1 MNPIKKIRNI
11 YHNSP
16 LLIKLNAL
24 ILSITV
30 LLCITLL
37 AFVFVSY
44 HFMVSRRNEQSV
56 EASVERAASS
66 LNQSYYDILQHFI
79 RICSDV
85 DFQAEVQS
93 IADDPANVHMHRQN
107 LQTVTSDLT
116 HSHYLISSALIV
128 SGSAPH
134 YAYAPFSSPLR
145 QPLSSVFP
153 DSELSRI
160 HGITWCSERGE
171 PSKPANQVIPLV
183 IPVENRRGLTQI
195 ASDSDTAP
203 SAYVILFLDSDM
215 LQSMLVNT
223 GLNDQQLR
231 YHLIRSDGTLIS
243 DMNNTISQ
251 QIQTTDDF
259 NHMIAQLKDNKK
271 AVVKSQ
277 YKTHS
282 LFLHSLETPGLL
294 LLCDLQ
300 RETFLSILAST
311 APSFLVAL
319 ILIVALML
327 GTSYFMK
334 RFVANPILKLNHIV
348 EKIGSD
354 SYNTPEHFSF
364 HDELGRLLE
373 AINSMNATINA
384 QKQQIKEEEAVKY
397 QTELKLLTEQINPHF
412 LYNTLE
418 EIQSEVFRNN
428 NDTAASMIQ
437 YLADYLRISLSGGA
451 DIISISNELRHIN
464 AYINI
469 MNQRFGQTI
478 LLVHKVDPSL
488 ADVKILKTIL
498 QPLVENSIRHGFG
511 IDSFGIPASVPMIE
525 ISFTTPRPGT
535 INIDITDN
543 GSGFDVCH
551 VRQLMMSKPSPQ
563 AQPHVGVNNVYHRL
577 ITFYGKE
584 NIEVSMESIPYY
596 QNRIQI
602 SIQEGITHA
611 GTGACLR

>member
-1 MNPIKKIRNI
+1 MNPLKKIKNI

-16 LLIKLNAL
+16 LLIKLNTL
-24 ILSITV
+24 ILAITV
-30 LLCITLL
+30 LLCASLL
-37 AFVFVSY
+37 AFVFVFY

-56 EASVERAASS
+56 EASVERAAYS
-66 LNQSYYDILQHFI
+66 LNQSYQDILQHFI

-85 DFQAEVQS
+85 DFQAEVQA
-93 IADDPANVHMHRQN
+93 ITDDPSNVHMHRQN

-116 HSHYLISSALIV
+116 HSHYLISSVLIV
-128 SGSAPH
+128 SGAAPH
-134 YAYAPFSSPLR
+134 YTYAPFSAPLR
-145 QPLSSVFP
+145 LPLSDVFT
-153 DSELSRI
+153 DRELSQI
-160 HGITWCSERGE
+160 DGITWCSERSE

-183 IPVENRRGLTQI
+183 IPVENHWGLTRI
-195 ASDSDTAP
+195 ASGSDSTP
-203 SAYVILFLDSDM
+203 SAYVILFLDSDT

-243 DMNNTISQ
+243 DMKNTMSR
-251 QIQTTDDF
+251 QIENTDEF
-259 NHMIAQLKDNKK
+259 SRMIAQLEGSKRS
-271 AVVKSQ
+271 VVKSQ
-277 YKTHS
+277 YQSHS
-282 LFLHSLETPGLL
+282 LFLHGLETSGLL

-300 RETFLSILAST
+300 RETFSDILVST
-311 APSFLVAL
+311 APSFLLTL
-319 ILIVALML
+319 ILIVALMM

-334 RFVANPILKLNHIV
+334 RFVANPILKLNDIV

-354 SYNTPEHFSF
+354 DYNTPEHFPAR
-364 HDELGRLLE
+364 DELGRLLE
-373 AINSMNATINA
+373 AINSMNSTINA

-397 QTELKLLTEQINPHF
+397 RTELKLLTEQINPHF

-428 NDTAASMIQ
+428 NDIAASMIQ

-478 LLVHKVDPSL
+478 LLVHKVDPAL

-511 IDSFGIPASVPMIE
+511 IDSFGIPASAPMIQ
-525 ISFTTPRPGT
+525 ISFTSPAPGSLA
-535 INIDITDN
+535 IDIIDN
-543 GSGFDVCH
+543 GSGFDAVK
-551 VRQLMMSKPSPQ
+551 VRQLMVSEPSAQ
-563 AQPHVGVNNVYHRL
+563 AQRHVGVNNVYHRL
-577 ITFYGKE
+577 ITYYGKE
-584 NIEVSMESIPYY
+584 NVEVSMESIPYY
-596 QNRIQI
+596 QNRIHI
-602 SIQEGITHA
+602 CI
-611 GTGACLR
+611 RKV

>member
-1 MNPIKKIRNI
+1 MNPLKKIKNI

-16 LLIKLNAL
+16 LLIKLNTL
-24 ILSITV
+24 ILAITV
-30 LLCITLL
+30 LLCASLL
-37 AFVFVSY
+37 AFVFVFY

-56 EASVERAASS
+56 EASVERAAYS
-66 LNQSYYDILQHFI
+66 LNQSYQDILQHFI

-85 DFQAEVQS
+85 DFQAEVQA
-93 IADDPANVHMHRQN
+93 ITDDPSNVHMHRQN

-116 HSHYLISSALIV
+116 HSHYLISSVLIV
-128 SGSAPH
+128 SGAAPH
-134 YAYAPFSSPLR
+134 YTYAPFSAPLR
-145 QPLSSVFP
+145 LPLSDVFT
-153 DSELSRI
+153 DRELSQI
-160 HGITWCSERGE
+160 GGITWCSERSE

-183 IPVENRRGLTQI
+183 IPVENHWGLTRI
-195 ASDSDTAP
+195 ASGSDSTP
-203 SAYVILFLDSDM
+203 SAYVILFLDSDT

-243 DMNNTISQ
+243 DMKNTMSR
-251 QIQTTDDF
+251 QIENTDEF
-259 NHMIAQLKDNKK
+259 SRMIAQLEGSKRS
-271 AVVKSQ
+271 VVKSQ
-277 YKTHS
+277 YQSHS
-282 LFLHSLETPGLL
+282 LFLHGLETSGLL

-300 RETFLSILAST
+300 RETFSDILVST
-311 APSFLVAL
+311 APSFLLTL
-319 ILIVALML
+319 ILIVALMM

-334 RFVANPILKLNHIV
+334 RFVANPILKLNDIV

-354 SYNTPEHFSF
+354 DYNTPEHFPAR
-364 HDELGRLLE
+364 DELGRLLE
-373 AINSMNATINA
+373 AINSMNSTINA

-397 QTELKLLTEQINPHF
+397 RTELKLLTEQINPHF

-418 EIQSEVFRNN
+418 EIQSAVFRNN
-428 NDTAASMIQ
+428 NDIAASMIQ

-478 LLVHKVDPSL
+478 LLVHKVDPAL

-511 IDSFGIPASVPMIE
+511 IDSFGIPASAPMIQ
-525 ISFTTPRPGT
+525 ISFTSPAPGSLA
-535 INIDITDN
+535 IDIIDN
-543 GSGFDVCH
+543 GSGFDAVK
-551 VRQLMMSKPSPQ
+551 VRQLMVSEPSAQ
-563 AQPHVGVNNVYHRL
+563 AQRHVGVNNVYHRL
-577 ITFYGKE
+577 ITYYGKE

-596 QNRIQI
+596 QNRIHI
-602 SIQEGITHA
+602 CI
-611 GTGACLR
+611 RKV

>member
-1 MNPIKKIRNI
+1 MNPLKKIKNI

-16 LLIKLNAL
+16 LLIKLNTL
-24 ILSITV
+24 ILAITV
-30 LLCITLL
+30 LLCASLL
-37 AFVFVSY
+37 AFVFVFY

-56 EASVERAASS
+56 EASVERAAYS
-66 LNQSYYDILQHFI
+66 LNQSYQDILQHFI

-85 DFQAEVQS
+85 DFQAEVQA
-93 IADDPANVHMHRQN
+93 ITDDPSNVHMHRQN

-116 HSHYLISSALIV
+116 HSHYLISSVLIV
-128 SGSAPH
+128 SGAAPH
-134 YAYAPFSSPLR
+134 YTYAPFSAPLR
-145 QPLSSVFP
+145 LPLSDVFT
-153 DSELSRI
+153 DRELSQI
-160 HGITWCSERGE
+160 DGITWCSERSE

-183 IPVENRRGLTQI
+183 IPVENHWGLTRI
-195 ASDSDTAP
+195 ASGSDSTP
-203 SAYVILFLDSDM
+203 SAYVILFLDSDT

-243 DMNNTISQ
+243 DMKNTMSR
-251 QIQTTDDF
+251 QIENTDEF
-259 NHMIAQLKDNKK
+259 SRMIAQLEGSKRS
-271 AVVKSQ
+271 VVKSQ
-277 YKTHS
+277 YQSHS
-282 LFLHSLETPGLL
+282 LFLHGLETSGLL

-300 RETFLSILAST
+300 RETFSDILVST
-311 APSFLVAL
+311 APSFLLTL
-319 ILIVALML
+319 ILIVALMM

-334 RFVANPILKLNHIV
+334 RFVANPILKLNDIV

-354 SYNTPEHFSF
+354 DYNTPEHFPAR
-364 HDELGRLLE
+364 DELGRLLE
-373 AINSMNATINA
+373 AINSMNSTINA
-384 QKQQIKEEEAVKY
+384 QKQQIKEEAVKY
-397 QTELKLLTEQINPHF
+397 RTELKLLTEQINPHF

-428 NDTAASMIQ
+428 NDIAASMIQ

-478 LLVHKVDPSL
+478 LLVHKVDPAL

-511 IDSFGIPASVPMIE
+511 IDSFGIPASAPMIQ
-525 ISFTTPRPGT
+525 ISFTSPAPGSLA
-535 INIDITDN
+535 IDIIDN
-543 GSGFDVCH
+543 GSGFDAVK
-551 VRQLMMSKPSPQ
+551 VRQLMVSEPSAQ
-563 AQPHVGVNNVYHRL
+563 AQRHVGVNNVYHRL
-577 ITFYGKE
+577 ITYYGKE

-596 QNRIQI
+596 QNRIHI
-602 SIQEGITHA
+602 CI
-611 GTGACLR
+611 RKV

>member
-1 MNPIKKIRNI
+1 MNPLKKIKNI

-16 LLIKLNAL
+16 LLIKLNTL
-24 ILSITV
+24 ILAITV
-30 LLCITLL
+30 LLCASLL
-37 AFVFVSY
+37 AFVFVFY

-56 EASVERAASS
+56 EASVERAAYS
-66 LNQSYYDILQHFI
+66 LNQSHQDILQHFI

-85 DFQAEVQS
+85 DFQAEVQA
-93 IADDPANVHMHRQN
+93 ITDDPSNVHMHRQN

-116 HSHYLISSALIV
+116 HSHYLISSVLIV
-128 SGSAPH
+128 SGAAPH
-134 YAYAPFSSPLR
+134 YTYAPFSAPLR
-145 QPLSSVFP
+145 LPLSDVFT
-153 DSELSRI
+153 DRELSQI
-160 HGITWCSERGE
+160 DGITWCSERSE

-183 IPVENRRGLTQI
+183 IPVENHWGLTRI
-195 ASDSDTAP
+195 ASGSDSTP
-203 SAYVILFLDSDM
+203 SAYVILFLDSDT

-243 DMNNTISQ
+243 DMKNTMSR
-251 QIQTTDDF
+251 QIENTDEF
-259 NHMIAQLKDNKK
+259 SRMIAQLEGSKRS
-271 AVVKSQ
+271 VVKSQ
-277 YKTHS
+277 YQSHS
-282 LFLHSLETPGLL
+282 LFLHGLETSGLL

-300 RETFLSILAST
+300 RETFSDILVST
-311 APSFLVAL
+311 APSFLLTL
-319 ILIVALML
+319 ILIVALMM

-334 RFVANPILKLNHIV
+334 RFVANPILKLNDIV

-354 SYNTPEHFSF
+354 DYNTPEHFPAR
-364 HDELGRLLE
+364 DELGRLLE
-373 AINSMNATINA
+373 AINSMNSTINA

-397 QTELKLLTEQINPHF
+397 RTELKLLTEQINPHF

-428 NDTAASMIQ
+428 NDIAASMIQ

-478 LLVHKVDPSL
+478 LLVHKVDPAL

-511 IDSFGIPASVPMIE
+511 IDSFGIPASAPMIQ
-525 ISFTTPRPGT
+525 ISFTSPAPGSLA
-535 INIDITDN
+535 IDIIDN
-543 GSGFDVCH
+543 GSGFDAVK
-551 VRQLMMSKPSPQ
+551 VRQLMVSEPSAQ
-563 AQPHVGVNNVYHRL
+563 AQRHVGVNNVYHRL
-577 ITFYGKE
+577 ITYYGKE
-584 NIEVSMESIPYY
+584 NVEVSMESIPYY
-596 QNRIQI
+596 QNRIHI
-602 SIQEGITHA
+602 CI
-611 GTGACLR
+611 RKV

>member
-1 MNPIKKIRNI
+1 MNPLKKIKNI

-16 LLIKLNAL
+16 LLIKLNTL
-24 ILSITV
+24 ILAITV
-30 LLCITLL
+30 LLCASLL
-37 AFVFVSY
+37 AFVFVFY

-56 EASVERAASS
+56 EASVERAAYS
-66 LNQSYYDILQHFI
+66 LNQSYQDILQHFI

-85 DFQAEVQS
+85 DFQAEVQA
-93 IADDPANVHMHRQN
+93 ITDDPSNVHMHRQN

-116 HSHYLISSALIV
+116 HSHYLISSVLIV
-128 SGSAPH
+128 SGAAPH
-134 YAYAPFSSPLR
+134 YTYAPFSAPLR
-145 QPLSSVFP
+145 LPLSDVFT
-153 DSELSRI
+153 DRELSQI
-160 HGITWCSERGE
+160 GGITWCSERSE

-183 IPVENRRGLTQI
+183 IPVENHWGLTRI
-195 ASDSDTAP
+195 ASGSDSTP
-203 SAYVILFLDSDM
+203 SAYVILFLDSDT

-243 DMNNTISQ
+243 DMKNTMSR
-251 QIQTTDDF
+251 QIENTDEF
-259 NHMIAQLKDNKK
+259 SRMIAQLEGSKRS
-271 AVVKSQ
+271 VVKSQ
-277 YKTHS
+277 YQSHS
-282 LFLHSLETPGLL
+282 LFLHGLETSGLL

-300 RETFLSILAST
+300 RETFSDILVST
-311 APSFLVAL
+311 APSFLLTL
-319 ILIVALML
+319 ILIVALMM

-334 RFVANPILKLNHIV
+334 RFVANPILKLNDIV

-354 SYNTPEHFSF
+354 DYNPPEHFPARE
-364 HDELGRLLE
+364 ELGRLLE
-373 AINSMNATINA
+373 AINSMNSTINA

-397 QTELKLLTEQINPHF
+397 RTELKLLTEQINPHF

-428 NDTAASMIQ
+428 NDIAASMIQ

-478 LLVHKVDPSL
+478 LLVHKVDPAL

-511 IDSFGIPASVPMIE
+511 IDSFGIPASAPMIQ
-525 ISFTTPRPGT
+525 ISFTSPAPGSLA
-535 INIDITDN
+535 IDIIDN
-543 GSGFDVCH
+543 GSGFDAVK
-551 VRQLMMSKPSPQ
+551 VRQLMVSEPSAQ
-563 AQPHVGVNNVYHRL
+563 AQRHVGVNNVYHRL
-577 ITFYGKE
+577 ITYYGKE

-596 QNRIQI
+596 QNRIHI
-602 SIQEGITHA
+602 CI
-611 GTGACLR
+611 RKV

>member
-1 MNPIKKIRNI
+1 MNPLKKIKNI

-16 LLIKLNAL
+16 LLIKLNTL
-24 ILSITV
+24 ILAITV
-30 LLCITLL
+30 LLCASLL
-37 AFVFVSY
+37 AFVFVFY

-56 EASVERAASS
+56 EASVERAAYS
-66 LNQSYYDILQHFI
+66 LNQSYRDILQHFI

-85 DFQAEVQS
+85 DFQAEVQA
-93 IADDPANVHMHRQN
+93 ITDDPSNVHMHRQN

-116 HSHYLISSALIV
+116 HSHYLISSVLIV
-128 SGSAPH
+128 SGAAPH
-134 YAYAPFSSPLR
+134 YTYAPFSAPLR
-145 QPLSSVFP
+145 LPLSDVFT
-153 DSELSRI
+153 DRELSQI
-160 HGITWCSERGE
+160 GGITWCSERSE

-183 IPVENRRGLTQI
+183 IPVENHWGLTRI
-195 ASDSDTAP
+195 ASGSDSTP
-203 SAYVILFLDSDM
+203 SAYVILFLDSDT

-243 DMNNTISQ
+243 DMKNTMSR
-251 QIQTTDDF
+251 QIENTDEF
-259 NHMIAQLKDNKK
+259 SRMIAQLEGSKRS
-271 AVVKSQ
+271 VVKSQ
-277 YKTHS
+277 YQSHS
-282 LFLHSLETPGLL
+282 LFLHGLETSGLL

-300 RETFLSILAST
+300 RETFSDILVST
-311 APSFLVAL
+311 ASSFLLTL
-319 ILIVALML
+319 ILIVALMM

-334 RFVANPILKLNHIV
+334 RFVANPILKLNDIV

-354 SYNTPEHFSF
+354 DYNTPEHFPAR
-364 HDELGRLLE
+364 DELGRLLE
-373 AINSMNATINA
+373 AINSMNSTINA

-397 QTELKLLTEQINPHF
+397 RTELKLLTEQINPHF

-428 NDTAASMIQ
+428 NDIAASMIQ

-478 LLVHKVDPSL
+478 LLVHKVDPAL

-511 IDSFGIPASVPMIE
+511 IDSFGIPASAPMIQ
-525 ISFTTPRPGT
+525 ISFTSPAPGSLA
-535 INIDITDN
+535 IDIIDN
-543 GSGFDVCH
+543 GSGFDAVK
-551 VRQLMMSKPSPQ
+551 VRQLMVSEPSAQ
-563 AQPHVGVNNVYHRL
+563 AQRHVGVNNVYHRL
-577 ITFYGKE
+577 ITYYGKE

-596 QNRIQI
+596 QNRIHI
-602 SIQEGITHA
+602 CI
-611 GTGACLR
+611 RKV

>member
-1 MNPIKKIRNI
+1 MNPLKKIKNI

-16 LLIKLNAL
+16 LLIKLNTL
-24 ILSITV
+24 ILAITV
-30 LLCITLL
+30 LLCASLL
-37 AFVFVSY
+37 AFVFVFY

-56 EASVERAASS
+56 EASVERAAYS
-66 LNQSYYDILQHFI
+66 LNQSYQDILQHFI

-85 DFQAEVQS
+85 DFQAEVQA
-93 IADDPANVHMHRQN
+93 ITDDPSNVHMHRQN

-116 HSHYLISSALIV
+116 HSHYLISSVLIV
-128 SGSAPH
+128 SGAAPH
-134 YAYAPFSSPLR
+134 YTYAPFSAPLR
-145 QPLSSVFP
+145 LPLSDVFT
-153 DSELSRI
+153 DRELSQI
-160 HGITWCSERGE
+160 DGITWCSERSE

-183 IPVENRRGLTQI
+183 IPVENHWGLTRI
-195 ASDSDTAP
+195 ASGSDSTP
-203 SAYVILFLDSDM
+203 SAYVILFLDSDT

-243 DMNNTISQ
+243 DMKNTMSR
-251 QIQTTDDF
+251 QIENTDEF
-259 NHMIAQLKDNKK
+259 SRMIAQLEGSKRS
-271 AVVKSQ
+271 VVKSQ
-277 YKTHS
+277 YQSHS
-282 LFLHSLETPGLL
+282 LFLHGLETSGLL

-300 RETFLSILAST
+300 RETFSDILVST
-311 APSFLVAL
+311 ASSFLLTL
-319 ILIVALML
+319 ILIVALMM

-334 RFVANPILKLNHIV
+334 RFVANPILKLNDIV

-354 SYNTPEHFSF
+354 DYNTPEHFPAR
-364 HDELGRLLE
+364 DELGRLLE
-373 AINSMNATINA
+373 AINSMNSTINA

-397 QTELKLLTEQINPHF
+397 RTELKLLTEQINPHF

-428 NDTAASMIQ
+428 NDIAASMIQ

-478 LLVHKVDPSL
+478 LLVHKVDPAL

-511 IDSFGIPASVPMIE
+511 IDSFGIPASAPMIQ
-525 ISFTTPRPGT
+525 ISFTSPAPGSLA
-535 INIDITDN
+535 IDIIDN
-543 GSGFDVCH
+543 GSGFDAVK
-551 VRQLMMSKPSPQ
+551 VRQLMVSEPSAQ
-563 AQPHVGVNNVYHRL
+563 AQRHVGVNNVYHRL
-577 ITFYGKE
+577 ITYYGKE
-584 NIEVSMESIPYY
+584 NVEVSMESIPYY
-596 QNRIQI
+596 QNRIHI
-602 SIQEGITHA
+602 CI
-611 GTGACLR
+611 RKV

>member
-1 MNPIKKIRNI
+1 MNPLKKIKNI

-16 LLIKLNAL
+16 LLIKLNTL
-24 ILSITV
+24 ILAITV
-30 LLCITLL
+30 LLCASLL
-37 AFVFVSY
+37 AFVFVFY

-56 EASVERAASS
+56 EASVERAAYS
-66 LNQSYYDILQHFI
+66 LNQSYRDILQHFI

-85 DFQAEVQS
+85 DFQAEVQA
-93 IADDPANVHMHRQN
+93 ITDDPSNVHMHRQN

-116 HSHYLISSALIV
+116 HSHYLISSVLIV
-128 SGSAPH
+128 SGAAPH
-134 YAYAPFSSPLR
+134 YTYAPFSAPLR
-145 QPLSSVFP
+145 LPLSDVFT
-153 DSELSRI
+153 DRELSQI
-160 HGITWCSERGE
+160 GGITWCSERSE

-183 IPVENRRGLTQI
+183 IPVENHWGLTRI
-195 ASDSDTAP
+195 ASGSDSTP
-203 SAYVILFLDSDM
+203 SAYVILFLDSDT

-243 DMNNTISQ
+243 DMKNTMSR
-251 QIQTTDDF
+251 QIENTDEF
-259 NHMIAQLKDNKK
+259 SRMIAQLEGSKRS
-271 AVVKSQ
+271 VVKSQ
-277 YKTHS
+277 YQSHS
-282 LFLHSLETPGLL
+282 LFLHGLETSGLL

-300 RETFLSILAST
+300 RETFSDILVST
-311 APSFLVAL
+311 ASSFLLTL
-319 ILIVALML
+319 ILIVALMM

-334 RFVANPILKLNHIV
+334 RFVANPILKLNDIV

-354 SYNTPEHFSF
+354 DYNTPEHFPAR
-364 HDELGRLLE
+364 DELGRLLE
-373 AINSMNATINA
+373 AINSMNSTINA

-397 QTELKLLTEQINPHF
+397 RTELKLLTEQINPHF

-428 NDTAASMIQ
+428 NDIAASMIQ

-478 LLVHKVDPSL
+478 LLVHKVDPAL

-511 IDSFGIPASVPMIE
+511 IDSFGIPASAPMIQ
-525 ISFTTPRPGT
+525 ISFTSPAPGSLA
-535 INIDITDN
+535 IDIIDN
-543 GSGFDVCH
+543 GSGFDAVK
-551 VRQLMMSKPSPQ
+551 VRQLMVSEPSAQ
-563 AQPHVGVNNVYHRL
+563 AQRHVGVNNVYHRL
-577 ITFYGKE
+577 ITYYGKE
-584 NIEVSMESIPYY
+584 NVEVSMESIPYY
-596 QNRIQI
+596 QNRIHI
-602 SIQEGITHA
+602 CI
-611 GTGACLR
+611 RKV

>member
-1 MNPIKKIRNI
+1 MNLLKKIKNI

-16 LLIKLNAL
+16 LLIKLNTL
-24 ILSITV
+24 ILAITV
-30 LLCITLL
+30 LLCATLL
-37 AFVFVSY
+37 AFVFISY
-44 HFMVSRRNEQSV
+44 HVMVRRRNEQSV

-66 LNQSYYDILQHFI
+66 LNQSYHDILQHFI
-79 RICSDV
+79 RICSTV
-85 DFQAEVQS
+85 DFQTEIQLIIDAP
-93 IADDPANVHMHRQN
+93 DNVYMHRQN
-107 LQTVTSDLT
+107 LQTITNDLT
-116 HSHYLISSALIV
+116 HSHYLISSVLIV
-128 SGSAPH
+128 SGSSPH

-145 QPLSSVFP
+145 LPLSDLFT
-153 DSELSRI
+153 DDELSHI
-160 HGITWCSERGE
+160 DGITWCSERSE

-183 IPVENRRGLTQI
+183 IPVEKKWGLTQI
-195 ASDSDTAP
+195 ASRHDGPP
-203 SAYVILFLDSDM
+203 SAYVILFLDSDT

-231 YHLIRSDGTLIS
+231 YHLIRRDKTLIS
-243 DMNNTISQ
+243 DMTNTISR
-251 QIQTTDDF
+251 QILHTEEF
-259 NHMIAQLKDNKK
+259 HHMITKLGDSTHT
-271 AVVKSQ
+271 VVKSQ
-277 YKTHS
+277 YQTQS
-282 LFLHSLETPGLL
+282 LFLKGLETPELL

-300 RETFLSILAST
+300 RETYMDILAST
-311 APSFLVAL
+311 APSFFAAL

-334 RFVANPILKLNHIV
+334 RFVANPILKLNQIV
-348 EKIGSD
+348 EKIGND
-354 SYNTPEHFSF
+354 DYNIPEHFPA

-373 AINSMNATINA
+373 AINSMNSTINA

-397 QTELKLLTEQINPHF
+397 RTELKLLTEQINPHF

-418 EIQSEVFRNN
+418 EIQSEVFRSNN
-428 NDTAASMIQ
+428 SIAASMIQ

-478 LLVHKVDPSL
+478 LLVHKVDPAL

-525 ISFTTPRPGT
+525 ISFTSPESGV
-535 INIDITDN
+535 ISIDITDN
-543 GSGFDVCH
+543 GSGFDAQN
-551 VRQLMMSKPSPQ
+551 VRQLMVSGPSAQ
-563 AQPHVGVNNVYHRL
+563 SQPHVGVNNVYHRL
-577 ITFYGKE
+577 ITYYGKD

-596 QNRIQI
+596 QNSIHIRIKNGFDFPI
-602 SIQEGITHA
+602 E
-611 GTGACLR
+611 

>member
-1 MNPIKKIRNI
+1 MNPLKKIKNI

-16 LLIKLNAL
+16 LLIKLNTL
-24 ILSITV
+24 ILAITV
-30 LLCITLL
+30 LLCASLL
-37 AFVFVSY
+37 AFVFVFY

-56 EASVERAASS
+56 EASVERAAYS
-66 LNQSYYDILQHFI
+66 LNQSYQDILQHFI

-85 DFQAEVQS
+85 DFQAEVQA
-93 IADDPANVHMHRQN
+93 ITDDPSNVHMHRQN

-116 HSHYLISSALIV
+116 HSHYLISSVLIV
-128 SGSAPH
+128 SGAAPH
-134 YAYAPFSSPLR
+134 YTYAPFSAPLR
-145 QPLSSVFP
+145 LPLSDVFT
-153 DSELSRI
+153 DRELSQI
-160 HGITWCSERGE
+160 GGITWCSERSE

-183 IPVENRRGLTQI
+183 IPVENHWGLTRI
-195 ASDSDTAP
+195 ASGSDSTP
-203 SAYVILFLDSDM
+203 SAYVILFLDSDT

-243 DMNNTISQ
+243 DMKNTMSR
-251 QIQTTDDF
+251 QIENTDEF
-259 NHMIAQLKDNKK
+259 SRMIAQLEGSKRS
-271 AVVKSQ
+271 VVKSQ
-277 YKTHS
+277 YQSHS
-282 LFLHSLETPGLL
+282 LFLHGLETSGLL

-300 RETFLSILAST
+300 RETFSDILVST
-311 APSFLVAL
+311 APSFLLTL
-319 ILIVALML
+319 ILIVALMM

-334 RFVANPILKLNHIV
+334 RFVANPILKLNDIV

-354 SYNTPEHFSF
+354 DYNTPEHFPAR
-364 HDELGRLLE
+364 DELGRLLE
-373 AINSMNATINA
+373 AINSMNSTINA

-397 QTELKLLTEQINPHF
+397 RTELKLLTEQINPHF

-428 NDTAASMIQ
+428 NDIAASMIQ

-478 LLVHKVDPSL
+478 LLVHKVDPAL

-511 IDSFGIPASVPMIE
+511 IDSFGIPASAPMIQ
-525 ISFTTPRPGT
+525 ISFTSPAPGSLA
-535 INIDITDN
+535 IDIIDN
-543 GSGFDVCH
+543 GSGFDAVK
-551 VRQLMMSKPSPQ
+551 VRQLMVSEPSAQ
-563 AQPHVGVNNVYHRL
+563 AQRHVGVNNVYHRL
-577 ITFYGKE
+577 ITYYGKE

-596 QNRIQI
+596 QNRIHI
-602 SIQEGITHA
+602 CI
-611 GTGACLR
+611 RKV

>member
-1 MNPIKKIRNI
+1 MNPLKKIKNI

-16 LLIKLNAL
+16 LLIKLNTL
-24 ILSITV
+24 ILAITV
-30 LLCITLL
+30 LLCASLL
-37 AFVFVSY
+37 AFVFVFY

-56 EASVERAASS
+56 EASVERAAYS
-66 LNQSYYDILQHFI
+66 LNQSYPAILQHFI

-85 DFQAEVQS
+85 DFQAEVQA
-93 IADDPANVHMHRQN
+93 ITDDPSNVHMHRQN

-116 HSHYLISSALIV
+116 HSHYLISSVLIV
-128 SGSAPH
+128 SGAAPH
-134 YAYAPFSSPLR
+134 YTYAPFSAPLR
-145 QPLSSVFP
+145 LPLSDVFT
-153 DSELSRI
+153 DRELSQI
-160 HGITWCSERGE
+160 DGITWCSERSE

-183 IPVENRRGLTQI
+183 IPVENHWGLTRI
-195 ASDSDTAP
+195 ASGSDSTP
-203 SAYVILFLDSDM
+203 SAYVILFLDSDT

-243 DMNNTISQ
+243 DMKNTMSR
-251 QIQTTDDF
+251 QIENTDEF
-259 NHMIAQLKDNKK
+259 SRMIAQLEGSKRS
-271 AVVKSQ
+271 VVKSQ
-277 YKTHS
+277 YQSHS
-282 LFLHSLETPGLL
+282 LFLHGLETSGLL

-300 RETFLSILAST
+300 RETFSDILVST
-311 APSFLVAL
+311 ASSFLLTL
-319 ILIVALML
+319 ILIVALMM

-334 RFVANPILKLNHIV
+334 RFVANPILKLNDIV

-354 SYNTPEHFSF
+354 DYNTPEHFPAR
-364 HDELGRLLE
+364 DELGRLLE
-373 AINSMNATINA
+373 AINSMNSTINA

-397 QTELKLLTEQINPHF
+397 RTELKLLTEQINPHF

-428 NDTAASMIQ
+428 NDIAASMIQ

-478 LLVHKVDPSL
+478 LLVHKVDPAL

-511 IDSFGIPASVPMIE
+511 IDSFGIPASAPMIQ
-525 ISFTTPRPGT
+525 ISFTSPAPGSLA
-535 INIDITDN
+535 IDIIDN
-543 GSGFDVCH
+543 GSGFDAVK
-551 VRQLMMSKPSPQ
+551 VRQLMVSEPSAQ
-563 AQPHVGVNNVYHRL
+563 AQRHVGVNNVYHRL
-577 ITFYGKE
+577 ITYYGKE
-584 NIEVSMESIPYY
+584 NVEVSMESIPYY
-596 QNRIQI
+596 QNRIHI
-602 SIQEGITHA
+602 CI
-611 GTGACLR
+611 RKV

>member
-1 MNPIKKIRNI
+1 MNPLKKIKNI

-16 LLIKLNAL
+16 LLIKLNTL
-24 ILSITV
+24 ILAITV
-30 LLCITLL
+30 LLCASLL
-37 AFVFVSY
+37 AFVFVFY

-56 EASVERAASS
+56 EASVERAAYS
-66 LNQSYYDILQHFI
+66 LNQSYQDILQHFI

-85 DFQAEVQS
+85 DFQAEVQA
-93 IADDPANVHMHRQN
+93 ITDDPSNVHMHRQN

-116 HSHYLISSALIV
+116 HSHYLISSVLIV
-128 SGSAPH
+128 SGAAPH
-134 YAYAPFSSPLR
+134 YTYAPFSAPLR
-145 QPLSSVFP
+145 LPLSDVFT
-153 DSELSRI
+153 DRELSQI
-160 HGITWCSERGE
+160 DGITWCSERSE

-183 IPVENRRGLTQI
+183 IPVENHWGLTRI
-195 ASDSDTAP
+195 ASGSDSTP
-203 SAYVILFLDSDM
+203 SAYVILFLDSDT

-243 DMNNTISQ
+243 DMKNTMSR
-251 QIQTTDDF
+251 QIENTDEF
-259 NHMIAQLKDNKK
+259 SRMIAQLEGSKRS
-271 AVVKSQ
+271 VVKSQ
-277 YKTHS
+277 YQSHS
-282 LFLHSLETPGLL
+282 LFLHGLETSGLL

-300 RETFLSILAST
+300 RETFSDILVST
-311 APSFLVAL
+311 APSFLLTL
-319 ILIVALML
+319 ILIVALMM

-334 RFVANPILKLNHIV
+334 RFVANPILKLNDIV

-354 SYNTPEHFSF
+354 DYNTPEHFPAR
-364 HDELGRLLE
+364 DELGRLLE
-373 AINSMNATINA
+373 AINSMNSTINA

-397 QTELKLLTEQINPHF
+397 RTELKLLTEQINPHF

-428 NDTAASMIQ
+428 NDIAASMIQ

-478 LLVHKVDPSL
+478 LLVHKVDPAL

-511 IDSFGIPASVPMIE
+511 IDSFGIPASAPMIQ
-525 ISFTTPRPGT
+525 ISFTSPAPGSLA
-535 INIDITDN
+535 IDIIDN
-543 GSGFDVCH
+543 GSGFDAVK
-551 VRQLMMSKPSPQ
+551 VRQLMVSEPSAQ
-563 AQPHVGVNNVYHRL
+563 AQRHVGVNNVYHRL
-577 ITFYGKE
+577 ITYYGKE

-596 QNRIQI
+596 QNRIHI
-602 SIQEGITHA
+602 CI
-611 GTGACLR
+611 RKV

>member
-1 MNPIKKIRNI
+1 MNPLKKIKNI

-16 LLIKLNAL
+16 LLIKLNTL
-24 ILSITV
+24 ILAITV
-30 LLCITLL
+30 LLCASLL
-37 AFVFVSY
+37 AFVFVFY

-56 EASVERAASS
+56 EASVERAAYS
-66 LNQSYYDILQHFI
+66 LNQSYQDILQHFI

-85 DFQAEVQS
+85 DFQAEVQA
-93 IADDPANVHMHRQN
+93 ITDDPSNVHMHRQN

-116 HSHYLISSALIV
+116 HSHYLISSVLIV
-128 SGSAPH
+128 SGAAPH
-134 YAYAPFSSPLR
+134 YTYAPFSAPLR
-145 QPLSSVFP
+145 LPLSDVFT
-153 DSELSRI
+153 DRELSQI
-160 HGITWCSERGE
+160 DGITWCSERSE

-183 IPVENRRGLTQI
+183 IPVENHWGLTRI
-195 ASDSDTAP
+195 ASGSDSTP
-203 SAYVILFLDSDM
+203 SAYVILFLDSDT

-243 DMNNTISQ
+243 DMKNTMSR
-251 QIQTTDDF
+251 QIENTDEF
-259 NHMIAQLKDNKK
+259 SRMIAQLEGSKRS
-271 AVVKSQ
+271 VVKSQ
-277 YKTHS
+277 YQSHS
-282 LFLHSLETPGLL
+282 LFLHGLETSGLL

-300 RETFLSILAST
+300 RETFSDILVST
-311 APSFLVAL
+311 APSFLLTL
-319 ILIVALML
+319 ILIVALMM

-334 RFVANPILKLNHIV
+334 RFVANPILKLNDIV

-354 SYNTPEHFSF
+354 DYNTPEHFPAR
-364 HDELGRLLE
+364 DELGRLLE
-373 AINSMNATINA
+373 AINSMNSTINA
-384 QKQQIKEEEAVKY
+384 QNQQIKEEEAVKY
-397 QTELKLLTEQINPHF
+397 RTELKLLTEQINPHF

-428 NDTAASMIQ
+428 NDIAASMIQ

-478 LLVHKVDPSL
+478 LLVHKVDPAL

-511 IDSFGIPASVPMIE
+511 IDSFGIPASAPMIQ
-525 ISFTTPRPGT
+525 ISFTSPAPGSLA
-535 INIDITDN
+535 IDIIDN
-543 GSGFDVCH
+543 GSGFDAVK
-551 VRQLMMSKPSPQ
+551 VRQLMVSEPSAQ
-563 AQPHVGVNNVYHRL
+563 AQRHVGVNNVYHRL
-577 ITFYGKE
+577 ITYYGKE

-596 QNRIQI
+596 QNRIHI
-602 SIQEGITHA
+602 CI
-611 GTGACLR
+611 RKV

>member
-1 MNPIKKIRNI
+1 MSPLKKIKNI

-16 LLIKLNAL
+16 LLIKLNTL
-24 ILSITV
+24 ILAITI
-30 LLCITLL
+30 LLCATLL
-37 AFVFVSY
+37 AFVFISY

-66 LNQSYYDILQHFI
+66 LNQSYHDILQHFI
-79 RICSDV
+79 RICSDI
-85 DFQAEVQS
+85 DFQTEIQLIIDAP
-93 IADDPANVHMHRQN
+93 DNVYMHRQN
-107 LQTVTSDLT
+107 LQTITNDLT
-116 HSHYLISSALIV
+116 HSHYLISSVLIV
-128 SGSAPH
+128 SGSSPH

-145 QPLSSVFP
+145 LPLSDIFT
-153 DSELSRI
+153 DDELSNI
-160 HGITWCSERGE
+160 DGITWCFERSE

-183 IPVENRRGLTQI
+183 IPVHKQRGLIQI
-195 ASDSDTAP
+195 ASGHDTPP
-203 SAYVILFLDSDM
+203 SAYVILFLDSDT
-215 LQSMLVNT
+215 LESMLINT

-231 YHLIRSDGTLIS
+231 YHLVRRDKTLIS
-243 DMNNTISQ
+243 DMKNTISQ
-251 QIQTTDDF
+251 QILHTQEF
-259 NHMIAQLKDNKK
+259 SHMIAKLEDNKH
-271 AVVKSQ
+271 AVIKSQ
-277 YKTHS
+277 YQASS
-282 LFLHSLETPGLL
+282 LFLHGLETPELL

-300 RETFLSILAST
+300 RETYGDILAST
-311 APSFLVAL
+311 APSFLAAL

-334 RFVANPILKLNHIV
+334 RFVANPILKLNQIV
-348 EKIGSD
+348 EKIGND
-354 SYNTPEHFSF
+354 DYNTPQHFPA

-373 AINSMNATINA
+373 AINSMNSTINT

-397 QTELKLLTEQINPHF
+397 RTELKLLTEQINPHF

-428 NDTAASMIQ
+428 NNVAASMIQ

-478 LLVHKVDPSL
+478 LLVHKVDPAL

-511 IDSFGIPASVPMIE
+511 IDSFGIPTSVPMIE
-525 ISFTTPRPGT
+525 ISFTSPQSGV
-535 INIDITDN
+535 ISIDIIDN
-543 GSGFDVCH
+543 GSGFDAQN
-551 VRQLMMSKPSPQ
+551 VRQLMVSASSAQ
-563 AQPHVGVNNVYHRL
+563 SQPHVGVNNVYHRL
-577 ITFYGKE
+577 ITYYGEE

-596 QNRIQI
+596 QN
-602 SIQEGITHA
+602 SIHILIKNGDNSP
-611 GTGACLR
+611 

>member
-1 MNPIKKIRNI
+1 MNPLKKIKNI

-16 LLIKLNAL
+16 LLIKLNTL
-24 ILSITV
+24 ILAITV
-30 LLCITLL
+30 LLCASLL
-37 AFVFVSY
+37 AFVFVFY

-56 EASVERAASS
+56 EASVERAAYS
-66 LNQSYYDILQHFI
+66 LNQSYQDILQHLI

-85 DFQAEVQS
+85 DFQAEVQA
-93 IADDPANVHMHRQN
+93 ITDDPSNVHMHRQN

-116 HSHYLISSALIV
+116 HSHYLISSVLIV
-128 SGSAPH
+128 SGAAPH
-134 YAYAPFSSPLR
+134 YTYAPFSAPLR
-145 QPLSSVFP
+145 LPLSDVFT
-153 DSELSRI
+153 DRELSQI
-160 HGITWCSERGE
+160 DGITWCSERSE

-183 IPVENRRGLTQI
+183 IPVENHWGLTRI
-195 ASDSDTAP
+195 ASGSDSTP
-203 SAYVILFLDSDM
+203 SAYVILFLDSDT

-243 DMNNTISQ
+243 DMKNTMSR
-251 QIQTTDDF
+251 QIENTDEF
-259 NHMIAQLKDNKK
+259 SRMIAQLEGSKRS
-271 AVVKSQ
+271 VVKSQ
-277 YKTHS
+277 YQSHS
-282 LFLHSLETPGLL
+282 LFLHGLETSGLL

-300 RETFLSILAST
+300 RETFSDILVST
-311 APSFLVAL
+311 ASSFLLTL
-319 ILIVALML
+319 ILIVALMM

-334 RFVANPILKLNHIV
+334 RFVANPILKLNDIV

-354 SYNTPEHFSF
+354 DYNTPEHFPAR
-364 HDELGRLLE
+364 DELGRLLE
-373 AINSMNATINA
+373 AINSMNSTINA

-397 QTELKLLTEQINPHF
+397 RTELKLLTEQINPHF

-428 NDTAASMIQ
+428 NDIAASMIQ

-478 LLVHKVDPSL
+478 LLVHKVDPAL

-511 IDSFGIPASVPMIE
+511 IDSFGIPASAPMIQ
-525 ISFTTPRPGT
+525 ISFTSPAPGSLA
-535 INIDITDN
+535 IDIIDN
-543 GSGFDVCH
+543 GSGFDAVK
-551 VRQLMMSKPSPQ
+551 VRQLMVSEPSAQ
-563 AQPHVGVNNVYHRL
+563 AQRHVGVNNVYHRL
-577 ITFYGKE
+577 ITYYGKE

-596 QNRIQI
+596 QNRIHI
-602 SIQEGITHA
+602 CI
-611 GTGACLR
+611 RKV

>member
-1 MNPIKKIRNI
+1 MNPLKKIKNI

-16 LLIKLNAL
+16 LLIKLNTL
-24 ILSITV
+24 ILAITV
-30 LLCITLL
+30 LLCASLL
-37 AFVFVSY
+37 AFVFVFY

-56 EASVERAASS
+56 EASVERAAYS
-66 LNQSYYDILQHFI
+66 LNQSYQDILQHFI

-85 DFQAEVQS
+85 DFQAEVQA
-93 IADDPANVHMHRQN
+93 ITDDPSNVHMHRQN

-116 HSHYLISSALIV
+116 HSHYLISSVLIV
-128 SGSAPH
+128 SGAAPH
-134 YAYAPFSSPLR
+134 YTYAPFSAPLR
-145 QPLSSVFP
+145 LPLSDVFT
-153 DSELSRI
+153 DRELSQI
-160 HGITWCSERGE
+160 DGITWCSERSE

-183 IPVENRRGLTQI
+183 IPVENHWGLTRI
-195 ASDSDTAP
+195 ASGSDSTP
-203 SAYVILFLDSDM
+203 SAYVILFLDSDT

-243 DMNNTISQ
+243 DMKNTMSR
-251 QIQTTDDF
+251 QIENTDEF
-259 NHMIAQLKDNKK
+259 SRMIAQLEGSKRS
-271 AVVKSQ
+271 VVKSQ
-277 YKTHS
+277 YQSHS
-282 LFLHSLETPGLL
+282 LFLHGLETSGLL

-300 RETFLSILAST
+300 RETFSDILVST
-311 APSFLVAL
+311 ASSFLLTL
-319 ILIVALML
+319 ILIVALMM

-334 RFVANPILKLNHIV
+334 RFVANPILKLNDIV

-354 SYNTPEHFSF
+354 DYNTPEHFPAR
-364 HDELGRLLE
+364 DELGRLLE
-373 AINSMNATINA
+373 AINSMNSTINA

-397 QTELKLLTEQINPHF
+397 RTELKLLTEQINPHF

-428 NDTAASMIQ
+428 NDIAASMIQ

-478 LLVHKVDPSL
+478 LLVHKVDPAL

-511 IDSFGIPASVPMIE
+511 IDSFGIPASAPMIQ
-525 ISFTTPRPGT
+525 ISFTSPAPGSLA
-535 INIDITDN
+535 IDIIDN
-543 GSGFDVCH
+543 GSGFDAVK
-551 VRQLMMSKPSPQ
+551 VRQLMVSEPSAQ
-563 AQPHVGVNNVYHRL
+563 AQRHVGVNNVYHRL
-577 ITFYGKE
+577 ITYYGKE

-596 QNRIQI
+596 QNRIHI
-602 SIQEGITHA
+602 CI
-611 GTGACLR
+611 RKV

>member
-1 MNPIKKIRNI
+1 MNPLKKIKNI

-16 LLIKLNAL
+16 LLIKLNTL
-24 ILSITV
+24 ILAITV
-30 LLCITLL
+30 LLCASLL
-37 AFVFVSY
+37 AFVFVFY

-56 EASVERAASS
+56 EASVERAAYS
-66 LNQSYYDILQHFI
+66 LNQSYQDILQHFI

-85 DFQAEVQS
+85 DFQAEVQA
-93 IADDPANVHMHRQN
+93 ITDDPSNVHMHRQN

-116 HSHYLISSALIV
+116 HSHYLISSVLIV
-128 SGSAPH
+128 SGAAPH
-134 YAYAPFSSPLR
+134 YTYAPFSAPLR
-145 QPLSSVFP
+145 LPLSDVFT
-153 DSELSRI
+153 DRELSQI
-160 HGITWCSERGE
+160 GGITWCSERSE

-183 IPVENRRGLTQI
+183 IPVENHWGLTRI
-195 ASDSDTAP
+195 ASGSDSTP
-203 SAYVILFLDSDM
+203 SAYVILFLDSDT

-243 DMNNTISQ
+243 DMKNTMSR
-251 QIQTTDDF
+251 QIENTDEF
-259 NHMIAQLKDNKK
+259 SRMIAQLEGSKRS
-271 AVVKSQ
+271 VVKSQ
-277 YKTHS
+277 YQSHS
-282 LFLHSLETPGLL
+282 LFLHGLETSGLL

-300 RETFLSILAST
+300 RETFSDILVST
-311 APSFLVAL
+311 ASSFLLTL
-319 ILIVALML
+319 ILIVALMM

-334 RFVANPILKLNHIV
+334 RFVANPILKLNDIV

-354 SYNTPEHFSF
+354 DYNTPEHFPAR
-364 HDELGRLLE
+364 DELGRLLE
-373 AINSMNATINA
+373 AINSMNSTINA

-397 QTELKLLTEQINPHF
+397 RTELKLLTEQINPHF

-428 NDTAASMIQ
+428 NDIAASMIQ

-478 LLVHKVDPSL
+478 LLVHKVDPAL

-511 IDSFGIPASVPMIE
+511 IDSFGIPASAPMIQ
-525 ISFTTPRPGT
+525 ISFTSPAPGSLA
-535 INIDITDN
+535 IDIIDN
-543 GSGFDVCH
+543 GSGFDAVK
-551 VRQLMMSKPSPQ
+551 VRQLMVSEPSAQ
-563 AQPHVGVNNVYHRL
+563 AQRHVGVNNVYHRL
-577 ITFYGKE
+577 ITYYGKE
-584 NIEVSMESIPYY
+584 NVEVSMESIPYY
-596 QNRIQI
+596 QNRIHI
-602 SIQEGITHA
+602 CI
-611 GTGACLR
+611 RKV